1 MQIKISKLWLTELRR
16 NLYHVIGVQRQ
27 AKLDIGFLSKKEFI
41 PTNSPCFLLFVHSQL
56 HVYPLQF
63 VNIVYFFVCLST
75 HKKFYFIDDDVHTCH
90 LCCSAAPSLLHCGP
104 SEWHNSHNLHTHS
117 TSLQQKK
124 QTKKQHRL
132 QQVIHSIWED
142 KYVFNKDMWTAGL
155 PTVCTGLIVNIL
167 HMSLSNPEEA
177 SVAPLGWNLQQ

>member
-63 VNIVYFFVCLST
+63 VNIVYFFVWVHIRHFTSSMMT
-75 HKKFYFIDDDVHTCH
+75 FIPAICVVVQLHH
-90 LCCSAAPSLLHCGP
+90 CSAVALQSGIILTISIHIPHHCSKKIKQKNNTVYNKLFTVYGRI
-104 SEWHNSHNLHTHS
+104 NMFS
-117 TSLQQKK
+117 TRICELQ
-124 QTKKQHRL
+124 
-132 QQVIHSIWED
+132 D
-142 KYVFNKDMWTAGL
+142 
-155 PTVCTGLIVNIL
+155 C
-167 HMSLSNPEEA
+167 
-177 SVAPLGWNLQQ
+177 PLFALV

>member
-1 MQIKISKLWLTELRR
+1 MQIKISKFWLTELRR

-117 TSLQQKK
+117 TSLQQKNK
-124 QTKKQHRL
+124 QKNNTVYNKLFTVYGRINMFSTRICEL
-132 QQVIHSIWED
+132 QD
-142 KYVFNKDMWTAGL
+142 
-155 PTVCTGLIVNIL
+155 C
-167 HMSLSNPEEA
+167 
-177 SVAPLGWNLQQ
+177 PLFALV